1 MATTNNDSPTDAA
14 PPRARARRP
23 RSANGAAPRR
33 GRGPQPAG
41 EDLLASLS
49 AMVDRLITENRELKR
64 AIARVEKSA
73 VGAGLGQATK
83 ALSGL
88 QRRVSQALSIGAP
101 AARGRGR
108 GAAAEAAAPRPRRK
122 VTDPEVLERR
132 RQALAKARAAR
143 AAKREAAAKE

>member
-41 EDLLASLS
+41 EDMVASLS
-49 AMVDRLITENRELKR
+49 EMVDRLITENRELKR
-64 AIARVEKSA
+64 AIARVQQGA
-73 VGAGLGQATK
+73 GAGLGQATK
-83 ALSGL
+83 VLSGL
-88 QRRVSQALSIGAP
+88 QRRISQALSSGAP
-101 AARGRGR
+101 AARGQGR
-108 GAAAEAAAPRPRRK
+108 GAATAAPAPRPRRK

-132 RQALAKARAAR
+132 RAALAKARAAKR
-143 AAKREAAAKE
+143 AAGG